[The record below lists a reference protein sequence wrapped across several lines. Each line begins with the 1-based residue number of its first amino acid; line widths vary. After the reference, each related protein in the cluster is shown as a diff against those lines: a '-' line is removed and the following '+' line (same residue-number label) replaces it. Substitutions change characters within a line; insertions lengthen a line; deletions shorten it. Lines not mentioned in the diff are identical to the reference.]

1 LVVSNRRS
9 LWAQHRAYH
18 PRHRRIDF
26 ARPGWGDGDQSIAA
40 SGTMSQFARR
50 NFLQFAAATA
60 AVSALPRHAAALDYP
75 NHAVRLV
82 IGFPPGGPTDIYGRL
97 IGQWLSQRLGQ
108 PFVVE
113 NRPGAG
119 STIGVS
125 EVVHSAPDGYT
136 ILLVST
142 SAAISSSF
150 YPNLDFNLVRDIAP
164 VCGISL
170 VPMVMVVH
178 PSVPAKTVP
187 EFIAYAKANPGKINM
202 ASVGNGTT
210 PHLAGELFKMM
221 AGVDLLHVP
230 YRGAAPA
237 LTDLLAGR
245 AQVMFEAMSTLV
257 AYIKDDKLRALAV
270 TLPQR
275 SPIFPDVPSIGEFL
289 PGYDAAVWFGIGAPK
304 KTPTAI
310 VELLNKEIN
319 AGLAD
324 PTINT
329 RLNDLGGAVLKGP
342 PSEFEKHFVGDTE
355 KWAKVIKAAN
365 IKPE

>member
-1 LVVSNRRS
+1 
-9 LWAQHRAYH
+9 
-18 PRHRRIDF
+18 
-26 ARPGWGDGDQSIAA
+26 
-40 SGTMSQFARR
+40 MSRFARR
-50 NFLQFAAATA
+50 NFLQLAAASA
-60 AVSALPRHAAALDYP
+60 AASAMPRGALALDYP
-75 NHAVRLV
+75 NHPVRLV

-97 IGQWLSQRLGQ
+97 VGQWLSQRLGQ
-108 PFVVE
+108 PFIIE

-125 EVVHSAPDGYT
+125 EVVH
-136 ILLVST
+136 
-142 SAAISSSF
+142 
-150 YPNLDFNLVRDIAP
+150 IAP
-164 VCGISL
+164 VCGVTL

-178 PSVPAKTVP
+178 PSVPASTVP

-210 PHLAGELFKMM
+210 PQLAGELFKMM

-245 AQVMFEAMSTLV
+245 AQVMFEAMATLV
-257 AYIKDDKLRALAV
+257 EYIKSGKLKALAV
-270 TLPQR
+270 TLPTR
-275 SPIFPDVPSIGEFL
+275 SPIFPDLPSIGEFL
-289 PGYDAAVWFGIGAPK
+289 PGYDAAVWFGVGAPK
-304 KTPTAI
+304 KTPRE
-310 VELLNKEIN
+310 VVDLLNKEIN

-324 PTINT
+324 PTLSARIT
-329 RLNDLGGAVLKGP
+329 DLGGNVLTGP